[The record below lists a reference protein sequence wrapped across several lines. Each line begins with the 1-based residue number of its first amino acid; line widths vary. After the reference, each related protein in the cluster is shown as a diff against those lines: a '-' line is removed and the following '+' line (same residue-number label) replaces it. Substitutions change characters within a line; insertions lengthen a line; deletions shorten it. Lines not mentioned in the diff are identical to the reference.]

1 MRLKLTRMGEACG
14 PQPPRMIIF
23 GVSGVGKTTFAA
35 AALRPVV
42 IPTEDGLGMC
52 EVDHFPLARNYDDVM
67 AHLAS
72 LYSEDHDYRTVV
84 VDSLD
89 WLEPLIQA
97 KACRDNG
104 WASIEEPGYGK
115 GYIAALALWRQY
127 LDGLNALRDERGMTV
142 VQTAHS
148 EIRRFDSP
156 EHEPF
161 DRYGIK
167 LHARAAA
174 LVQEHADVILFA
186 NYRVS
191 TVRSDVGFSKRV
203 NRAVGSGERLIHT
216 TERPAFIAK
225 NRYGLPDTLP
235 LDWHA
240 FAQAMPAAL
249 QPLLID
255 LDAAPSAAV

>member
-1 MRLKLTRMGEACG
+1 MAMKLDHLKHVSVPTV
-14 PQPPRMIIF
+14 PRVAVY
-23 GVSGVGKTTFAA
+23 GVAGVGKTQFAA
-35 AALRPVV
+35 GARNPVFLL
-42 IPTEDGLGMC
+42 TEDGLGMR
-52 EVDHFPLARNYDDVM
+52 EVAHFPLAKSYDDLIGYLS
-67 AHLAS
+67 A
-72 LYSEDHDYRTVV
+72 LYSEEHDFATVV

-89 WLEPLIQA
+89 WLEPLIHA
-97 KACRDNG
+97 RVCRDNG
-104 WASIEEPGYGK
+104 WSSIEEPGYGK
-115 GYIAALALWRQY
+115 GYVAALALWRQY

-142 VQTAHS
+142 VQIAHS

-174 LVQEHADVILFA
+174 LVLEHSDAVLFA
-186 NYRVS
+186 NFRVA
-191 TVRSDVGFSKRV
+191 TVKSDVGFNKRV

-235 LDWHA
+235 LDWDS
-240 FAQAMPAAL
+240 FARAMPETL
-249 QPLLID
+249 QPLLINSEH
-255 LDAAPSAAV
+255 LNNRT